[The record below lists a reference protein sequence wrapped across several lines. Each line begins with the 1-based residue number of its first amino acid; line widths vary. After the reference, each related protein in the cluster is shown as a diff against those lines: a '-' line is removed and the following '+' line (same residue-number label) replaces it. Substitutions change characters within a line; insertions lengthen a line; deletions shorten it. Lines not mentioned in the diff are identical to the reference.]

1 MIYFVVKSIPHVSVF
16 SFSSFQLK
24 LKWKSTIRPGVS
36 SFHLTDKGYQFKQFI
51 NTQEYINLSMSQ
63 TKMRGKLPNKC
74 LASPPIF
81 LHLFP
86 TVKQNKFSFFR
97 HCFLHDSHPT
107 QLFIKSLFLKR
118 SFSKHKSKIWPVT
131 YAFSNFCSVVWT
143 EII

>member
-97 HCFLHDSHPT
+97 HCFLHDSHPSLGST
-107 QLFIKSLFLKR
+107 PINLIPATLLCQRVLYFARKSNGKA
-118 SFSKHKSKIWPVT
+118 HKYST
-131 YAFSNFCSVVWT
+131 RYNN
-143 EII
+143 